1 MVLYDN
7 TSQNAN
13 VDINDVTLKFMQLYK
28 LTFWGIGKA
37 FSPKIDRIKT
47 NSGNK
52 TVIMWAT
59 KSKLGLKTTLHVIPL
74 QNPLPVPALLA
85 GSAILAA
92 LGLTYLILSK
102 VEKIFNVLIPFAVLP
117 LLIFY
122 RKDVSRFLRKTLK

>member
-7 TSQNAN
+7 TAQSAN

-37 FSPKIDRIKT
+37 FSPKIDQIKT

-59 KSKLGLKTTLHVIPL
+59 KSKLGLMTNLFVIPL
-74 QNPLPVPALLA
+74 QNPIPIAALLG

-92 LGLTYLILSK
+92 LGLTLLILSK
-102 VEKIFNVLIPFAVLP
+102 VEKIFNVLIPCFLLP

-122 RKDVSRFLRKTLK
+122 HKDISRFLRKGLK